1 MRTDTLGSSTRS
13 RSTGLDKTHVK
24 LSKTA
29 LERLR
34 VALAGWKRLAAPEAV
49 RRRPHLL
56 LAAAGVLAALAVRYP
71 LLPFVSSDM
80 RTYLTP
86 WWAFLVENGYFAAL
100 RHDFSNY
107 SVPYL
112 YLLAAAAFLTGGAHS
127 LAAIKIISIVFDFVL
142 AFFVGKC
149 VSLRY
154 PESKTIPVAAALA
167 TLFAP
172 TVVANGALWGQSD
185 AIYTAFLAGCL
196 YFLLAGRQ
204 AWAFVAFGV
213 GLSFKLQALFLA
225 PAFLWLLAKKAVQWR
240 YFLLIPLVWLAT
252 LLPAWG
258 LGRPLGELLTIY
270 ADQVVE
276 KQYLNGNVSNLY
288 LWVPQDWIDWYPLF
302 AVLASA
308 VLAAIAVVVY
318 RSRARITPELTVLLA
333 TFSVLLAPYILP
345 KMYDRY
351 FFPADVFAI
360 VLAFYRPR
368 AWYAPVVVG
377 SASSVAYLRYLQRAD
392 VVSLA
397 WGAVLLGV
405 LVAVLARRLFADL
418 QAAPQGPRPNGN
430 VPGPRNET
438 MRAAVRNARARS
450 R

>member
-1 MRTDTLGSSTRS
+1 MRGN
-13 RSTGLDKTHVK
+13 
-24 LSKTA
+24 A
-29 LERLR
+29 LPTPP
-34 VALAGWKRLAAPEAV
+34 GGKRFAVPEAV

-56 LAAAGVLAALAVRYP
+56 LGAAGVLAALAVRYP
-71 LLPFVSSDM
+71 LLPFVSDDM
-80 RTYLTP
+80 RSAFTP

-107 SVPYL
+107 NVPYL

-204 AWAFVAFGV
+204 AWAFVAFG
-213 GLSFKLQALFLA
+213 LAFSFKLQALFLA
-225 PAFLWLLAKKAVQWR
+225 PSFLWLLAKKAVRWR
-240 YFLLIPLVWLAT
+240 CFLLSPLVWLVT
-252 LLPAWG
+252 LLPAWF
-258 LGRPLGELLTIY
+258 LGRPFGDLRDGLLTIY
-270 ADQVVE
+270 PRQAVSGPRRLA
-276 KQYLNGNVSNLY
+276 LNAPNLY
-288 LWVPQDWIDWYPLF
+288 LWAPRDWYDWYPLF
-302 AVLASA
+302 AA
-308 VLAAIAVVVY
+308 LAAALLAVVAVAVR
-318 RSRARITPELTVLLA
+318 RSRARITPELTVFLA
-333 TFSVLLAPYILP
+333 TFSVLLAPYVLP
-345 KMYDRY
+345 KMHDRY

-368 AWYAPVVVG
+368 AWYVPVVVG
-377 SASSVAYLRYLQRAD
+377 SASSIAYLRYLHAE
-392 VVSLA
+392 VVPLT

-418 QAAPQGPRPNGN
+418 QTGPRG
-430 VPGPRNET
+430 PGRTGTSPDRGIET
-438 MRAAVRNARARS
+438 MRAAGRNARARS

>member
-1 MRTDTLGSSTRS
+1 MKGN
-13 RSTGLDKTHVK
+13 
-24 LSKTA
+24 A
-29 LERLR
+29 LPTPP
-34 VALAGWKRLAAPEAV
+34 GGKRFAVPEAV

-56 LAAAGVLAALAVRYP
+56 LGAAGVLAALAVRYP

-100 RHDFSNY
+100 QHDFSNY

-149 VSLRY
+149 VSIRY

-172 TVVANGALWGQSD
+172 TVVANGALWGQAD

-204 AWAFVAFGV
+204 AWAFAAFG
-213 GLSFKLQALFLA
+213 LAFSFKLQALFLA
-225 PAFLWLLAKKAVQWR
+225 PAFLWLLAKKAVHWR
-240 YFLLIPLVWLAT
+240 CFLLSPLVWLVT
-252 LLPAWG
+252 LLPAWF
-258 LGRPLGELLTIY
+258 LGRPLGDLRDGLLTIY
-270 ADQVVE
+270 PRQIVE
-276 KQYLNGNVSNLY
+276 FRPRLALGAPNLY
-288 LWVPQDWIDWYPLF
+288 QWAPRDWHDWYPLF
-302 AVLASA
+302 AVLAA
-308 VLAAIAVVVY
+308 ALLAAIAVAVR

-345 KMYDRY
+345 KMHDRY

-360 VLAFYRPR
+360 VLAFYRPC
-368 AWYAPVVVG
+368 AWYVPVVVG
-377 SASSVAYLRYLQRAD
+377 SASSIAYLRYLHAE
-392 VVSLA
+392 VVPLT

-418 QAAPQGPRPNGN
+418 QAAPQGPRPNGD

-438 MRAAVRNARARS
+438 MRTAGRNARARN

>member
-1 MRTDTLGSSTRS
+1 MRGN
-13 RSTGLDKTHVK
+13 
-24 LSKTA
+24 A
-29 LERLR
+29 LPTPPE
-34 VALAGWKRLAAPEAV
+34 GKRFAVPEAV

-56 LAAAGVLAALAVRYP
+56 LGAAGVLAALAVRYP
-71 LLPFVSSDM
+71 LLPFVSDDM
-80 RTYLTP
+80 RSAFTP
-86 WWAFLVENGYFAAL
+86 WWAFIVENGYFAAL
-100 RHDFSNY
+100 RHDFSIYN
-107 SVPYL
+107 VPYL

-204 AWAFVAFGV
+204 AWAFAAFGLAV
-213 GLSFKLQALFLA
+213 SFKLQALFLA
-225 PAFLWLLAKKAVQWR
+225 PSFLWLLAKKAVRWR
-240 YFLLIPLVWLAT
+240 CFLLSPLVWLVT
-252 LLPAWG
+252 LLPAWF
-258 LGRPLGELLTIY
+258 LGRPFGDLRDGLLTIY
-270 ADQVVE
+270 PRQVVTFRPRLA
-276 KQYLNGNVSNLY
+276 LNAPNLY
-288 LWVPQDWIDWYPLF
+288 LWAPRDWYDWYPLF
-302 AVLASA
+302 AVLAA
-308 VLAAIAVVVY
+308 ALLAAIAVAVR

-333 TFSVLLAPYILP
+333 TFSVLLAPYVLP
-345 KMYDRY
+345 KMHDRY

-368 AWYAPVVVG
+368 AWYVPVVVG
-377 SASSVAYLRYLQRAD
+377 SASSIAYLRYLHAE
-392 VVSLA
+392 VVPLT

-418 QAAPQGPRPNGN
+418 QAGPQGPRPNGD

-438 MRAAVRNARARS
+438 MRAAGRNARARN

>member
-1 MRTDTLGSSTRS
+1 M
-13 RSTGLDKTHVK
+13 
-24 LSKTA
+24 
-29 LERLR
+29 
-34 VALAGWKRLAAPEAV
+34 PEAV

-56 LAAAGVLAALAVRYP
+56 LGAAGVLTALAVRYP
-71 LLPFVSSDM
+71 LLPFVSDDM
-80 RTYLTP
+80 RLVLIP

-107 SVPYL
+107 NVPYL

-185 AIYTAFLAGCL
+185 ATYTAFLAGCL

-204 AWAFVAFGV
+204 AWAFAAFG
-213 GLSFKLQALFLA
+213 LAFSFKLQALFLA
-225 PAFLWLLAKKAVQWR
+225 PAFLWLLAKKAVHWR
-240 YFLLIPLVWLAT
+240 CFLLIPLVWLVT
-252 LLPAWG
+252 LLPAWF
-258 LGRPLGELLTIY
+258 LGRPFGDLRDGLLTVY
-270 ADQVVE
+270 PRQVVTFRPR
-276 KQYLNGNVSNLY
+276 LALGAPNLY
-288 LWVPQDWIDWYPLF
+288 QWAPRDWHDWYPLF
-302 AVLASA
+302 AVLAAA
-308 VLAAIAVVVY
+308 VLAAIAVAVR
-318 RSRARITPELTVLLA
+318 RSRARITPELTVFLA
-333 TFSVLLAPYILP
+333 TFSVLLAPYVLP
-345 KMYDRY
+345 KMHDRY

-368 AWYAPVVVG
+368 AWYVPVVVG
-377 SASSVAYLRYLQRAD
+377 SASFIAYLRYLHAE
-392 VVSLA
+392 VVPLT

-405 LVAVLARRLFADL
+405 LVAVLARRLFVDL
-418 QAAPQGPRPNGN
+418 QAAPQGPRPNGRTGTS
-430 VPGPRNET
+430 PDRGNET
-438 MRAAVRNARARS
+438 MRAAGRNARARN

>member
-1 MRTDTLGSSTRS
+1 MRGN
-13 RSTGLDKTHVK
+13 
-24 LSKTA
+24 A
-29 LERLR
+29 LPTPP
-34 VALAGWKRLAAPEAV
+34 GGKRFAVPEAV

-56 LAAAGVLAALAVRYP
+56 LGAAGVLAALAVRYP
-71 LLPFVSSDM
+71 LLPFVSDDM
-80 RTYLTP
+80 RSAFTP

-107 SVPYL
+107 NVPYL

-142 AFFVGKC
+142 ALFVGKC

-204 AWAFVAFGV
+204 AWAFVAFG
-213 GLSFKLQALFLA
+213 LAFSFKLQALFLA
-225 PAFLWLLAKKAVQWR
+225 PSFLWLLAKKAVRWR
-240 YFLLIPLVWLAT
+240 CFLLIPLVWLVT
-252 LLPAWG
+252 LLPAWF
-258 LGRPLGELLTIY
+258 LGRPFGDLRDGLLTIY
-270 ADQVVE
+270 PRQAVSAPRRLA
-276 KQYLNGNVSNLY
+276 LNAPNLY
-288 LWVPQDWIDWYPLF
+288 LWAPRDWYDWYPLF
-302 AVLASA
+302 AA
-308 VLAAIAVVVY
+308 LAAALLAVVAVAVR
-318 RSRARITPELTVLLA
+318 RSRARITPELTVFLA
-333 TFSVLLAPYILP
+333 TFSVLLAPYVLP
-345 KMYDRY
+345 KMHDRY

-368 AWYAPVVVG
+368 AWYVPVVVG
-377 SASSVAYLRYLQRAD
+377 SASSIAYLRYLHAE
-392 VVSLA
+392 VVPLT

-418 QAAPQGPRPNGN
+418 QTGPRG
-430 VPGPRNET
+430 PGRTGTSPDRGIET
-438 MRAAVRNARARS
+438 MRAAGRNARARS